1 MLINLNTLI
10 LKHTILFISILVTI
24 FMQVQRLN
32 NVNEKKEKNMTLSIS
47 TTLLDSLHGNWI
59 SIDDSLN
66 TIQISGRS
74 YTEWYRDLESPI
86 ENYRIYFSDT
96 LVKDCLELD
105 YTQINIDTLASTGK
119 YLIKISY
126 SDSTVWCYEF
136 NGFNS
141 DTTGLTFSISDTWAK
156 RRPTI
161 FTKQ

>member
-1 MLINLNTLI
+1 MKYFLS
-10 LKHTILFISILVTI
+10 SILCLGFIAI
-24 FMQVQRLN
+24 FLYRGENWNYVKHNTNTEQLF
-32 NVNEKKEKNMTLSIS
+32 SS
-47 TTLLDSLHGNWI
+47 TLDSLQGKWI

-74 YTEWYRDLESPI
+74 YTEWYRDSESPL
-86 ENYRIYFSDT
+86 ENYRIFFSDT

-105 YTQINIDTLASTGK
+105 YTQISIDTLASTGK

-126 SDSTVWCYEF
+126 SDSTVWCYQF

-156 RRPTI
+156 RRPTV